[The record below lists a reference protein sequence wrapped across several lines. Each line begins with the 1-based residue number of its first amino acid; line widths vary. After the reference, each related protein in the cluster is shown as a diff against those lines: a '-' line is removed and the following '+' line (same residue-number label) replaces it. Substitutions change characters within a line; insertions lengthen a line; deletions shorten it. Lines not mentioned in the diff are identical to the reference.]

1 MGTKL
6 SAIFEGKNLQAAAD
20 QILTDI
26 DTPEARI
33 AHLNK
38 LIAGEVNPTFEQSE
52 AIMGQEAA
60 SHDWRDPGEAVGYGH
75 AIGSGTASSYRWH
88 DLVTDHE
95 QRYDCTSRR

>member
-1 MGTKL
+1 MSQKL
-6 SAIFEGKNLQAAAD
+6 KDIFADKNLQAAAD

-38 LIAGEVNPTFEQSE
+38 LIAGEVNPTFDQSE
-52 AIMGQEAA
+52 RIIAWDKKQ
-60 SHDWRDPGEAVGYGH
+60 RR

-88 DLVTDHE
+88 DMVTDHE

>member
-52 AIMGQEAA
+52 AIIAWDKKQRRAA
-60 SHDWRDPGEAVGYGH
+60 GETRVKP
-75 AIGSGTASSYRWH
+75 SGT
-88 DLVTDHE
+88 VT
-95 QRYDCTSRR
+95 QSAVAPRRPTAGMTW

>member
-52 AIMGQEAA
+52 AIIAWDKKQ
-60 SHDWRDPGEAVGYGH
+60 RRTTGETRVKP
-75 AIGSGTASSYRWH
+75 SGT
-88 DLVTDHE
+88 VT
-95 QRYDCTSRR
+95 QSAAAPRRPTAGMTW